1 MHLPIVCLLVG
12 LIDCHCDV
20 GHGLGGYHHLLL
32 GLLEPGHLL
41 PLLDQLLE
49 EVPLLHLLE
58 EKHLLLHLLLVLLL
72 DQLLLVELL
81 GGGPWDY

>member
-1 MHLPIVCLLVG
+1 MPIVCLLVG
-12 LIDCHCDV
+12 LVDCHCDV
-20 GHGLGGYHHLLL
+20 GHWVWSWHHLLL
-32 GLLEPGHLL
+32 GLLELGHLL